1 MMDTNLTV
9 KDIPADMMAQI
20 RKKFEEESKVQGLR
34 TQQYLFQQKKDYKAA
49 LAIGKVIEVL
59 FGTVV
64 QAYLDEVNAQC
75 EEIDFKDLAIPVKDK
90 EEISILNVT
99 LFMAIDIAESC
110 LLDINDALHRTDKTL
125 NYEIHDDL
133 KELAAMVKDKMK
145 YWGDN
150 SEYLK
155 DNAWGDKCDD
165 MYQMMRNKAK
175 ALIRKR
181 KSGQWGKN
189 TEKYK

>member
-20 RKKFEEESKVQGLR
+20 RKKFEAEPKVQGLR
-34 TQQYLFQQKKDYKAA
+34 TQQYLFQQKKDYNAA

-64 QAYLDEVNAQC
+64 QAYLDEVNAET
-75 EEIDFKDLAIPVKDK
+75 EEIDFKDLDIPLADK
-90 EEISILNVT
+90 ESISILNVT
-99 LFMAIDIAESC
+99 MFIALDIIESC
-110 LLDINDALHRTDKTL
+110 LLDINDVLHKTDKTL
-125 NYEIHDDL
+125 NYEMHDDL
-133 KELAAMVKDKMK
+133 KELSEMVKAKMK

-155 DNAWGDKCDD
+155 DDAWGDKCDD

-175 ALIRKR
+175 AIIRKR
-181 KSGQWGKN
+181 KSDQWGKN

>member
-1 MMDTNLTV
+1 MEA

-20 RKKFEEESKVQGLR
+20 RKKFEEEPKVQGLR
-34 TQQYLFQQKKDYKAA
+34 TQQFLFQQKKDYNAA

-64 QAYLDEVNAQC
+64 QAYLDEVNAET
-75 EEIDFKDLAIPVKDK
+75 EEIDFKDLEIPVADK
-90 EEISILNVT
+90 EKISILNVT

-110 LLDINDALHRTDKTL
+110 LLDINDVLHKTDKTL

-133 KELAAMVKDKMK
+133 KELAAVIRDKMK

-165 MYQMMRNKAK
+165 MYEMMKNKAK
-175 ALIRKR
+175 SIIRKR
-181 KSGQWGKN
+181 KSDKWGKN
-189 TEKYK
+189 FEKYKK